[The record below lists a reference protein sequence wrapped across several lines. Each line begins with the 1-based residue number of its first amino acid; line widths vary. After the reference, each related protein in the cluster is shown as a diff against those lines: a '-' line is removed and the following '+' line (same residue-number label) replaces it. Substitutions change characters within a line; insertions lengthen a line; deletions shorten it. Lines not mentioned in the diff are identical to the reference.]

1 MTASARPA
9 SAYVQLGRPMLLP
22 MLSPTAKTKRFLEK
36 IQLVLTFASFCA
48 VVDATF
54 VDALPHDPTGYQA
67 GGTTQTEAREDRL
80 FNDLARTERKRR
92 EDVVRNA
99 LE

>member
-1 MTASARPA
+1 
-9 SAYVQLGRPMLLP
+9 
-22 MLSPTAKTKRFLEK
+22 MLSPTAQTKRFLEK

-54 VDALPHDPTGYQA
+54 VDALPQNPTGYHAA
-67 GGTTQTEAREDRL
+67 GAPQGEAHGDRL

-92 EDVVRNA
+92 EEAVKDA
-99 LE
+99 LEQR

>member
-1 MTASARPA
+1 
-9 SAYVQLGRPMLLP
+9 
-22 MLSPTAKTKRFLEK
+22 MLSPTAKTKRYLEK

-54 VDALPHDPTGYQA
+54 VDALPHEATGYHAAGVPQA
-67 GGTTQTEAREDRL
+67 EGRGDRL

-92 EDVVRNA
+92 EEVIRDA
-99 LE
+99 LKQR

>member
-1 MTASARPA
+1 MAS
-9 SAYVQLGRPMLLP
+9 

-54 VDALPHDPTGYQA
+54 VDALPRDAMGYHAGHAPQA
-67 GGTTQTEAREDRL
+67 EAHGDRL
-80 FNDLARTERKRR
+80 YNDLARTERKRR
-92 EDVVRNA
+92 EQVIRDA
-99 LE
+99 LEQR